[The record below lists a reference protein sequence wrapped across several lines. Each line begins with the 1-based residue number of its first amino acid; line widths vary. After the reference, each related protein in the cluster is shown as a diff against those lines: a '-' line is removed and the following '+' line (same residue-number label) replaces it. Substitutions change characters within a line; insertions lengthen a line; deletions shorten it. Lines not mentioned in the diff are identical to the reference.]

1 LTSED
6 EQVYHNVIKHSPSPS
21 LKKDR
26 RSLEYLR
33 QKVER
38 QLYTLENIL
47 IFKRQSEAASLNSSP
62 RHGGSFLAAANSH
75 SPSRVDREVRHI
87 IEALEKQR
95 QLESNRT
102 QGCALATLSQGRIP
116 PSAPCLTV
124 GSIYHKLYHRFL
136 ARRIIKQTQTIH
148 NRRTFITLNVDET
161 IEDDSTDDK
170 WISETCVE
178 KAHRILKPL
187 GIEMSHT
194 PLTWKEHQFIWNN
207 PLGRYGCFR
216 PSYLR
221 WSWTAVEECGSVG
234 FWKEE

>member
-1 LTSED
+1 M
-6 EQVYHNVIKHSPSPS
+6 
-21 LKKDR
+21 
-26 RSLEYLR
+26 
-33 QKVER
+33 
-38 QLYTLENIL
+38 
-47 IFKRQSEAASLNSSP
+47 
-62 RHGGSFLAAANSH
+62 
-75 SPSRVDREVRHI
+75 
-87 IEALEKQR
+87 
-95 QLESNRT
+95 
-102 QGCALATLSQGRIP
+102 
-116 PSAPCLTV
+116 
-124 GSIYHKLYHRFL
+124 
-136 ARRIIKQTQTIH
+136 H
-148 NRRTFITLNVDET
+148 NRRTFITINVDGT

-170 WISETCVE
+170 WISEICVE